1 MNIKIFILI
10 TMIFCHIVDDY
21 YLQGW
26 LASAKQKSWWV
37 QNAPNKN
44 DYNELYKN
52 DYLMA
57 LFCHSFSWSF
67 MIQLPIFVYSFC
79 YMKTFLWSIPLFI
92 INLIIHMYVDN
103 LKANKLKINLIQDQT
118 IHFIQII
125 ITWIIIYII

>member
-10 TMIFCHIVDDY
+10 SMIFCHIIDDY

-26 LASAKQKSWWV
+26 LASAKQKSWWI
-37 QNAPNKN
+37 QNAPNN
-44 DYNELYKN
+44 LYKN

-67 MIQLPIFVYSFC
+67 MIQLPVLIYSF
-79 YMKTFLWSIPLFI
+79 YTHLFIWNIILFI
-92 INLIIHMYVDN
+92 INLIIHAFIDN
-103 LKANKLKINLIQDQT
+103 LKANKLKINLIQDQI

-125 ITWIIIYII
+125 IAWIIIFII

>member
-26 LASAKQKSWWV
+26 LASGKQKSWWEKNV
-37 QNAPNKN
+37 PNKN

-92 INLIIHMYVDN
+92 INLIIHMYVDD
-103 LKANKLKINLIQDQT
+103 LKANQLKINLIQDQI

-125 ITWIIIYII
+125 ITWIILLY

>member
-26 LASAKQKSWWV
+26 LASGKQKSWWDKNV
-37 QNAPNKN
+37 PNKN

-67 MIQLPIFVYSFC
+67 MIQLPICVYSFC
-79 YMKTFLWSIPLFI
+79 YMGTFLWSIPLFI
-92 INLIIHMYVDN
+92 INLIIHMYVDD
-103 LKANKLKINLIQDQT
+103 LKANQLKINLIQDQM

-125 ITWIIIYII
+125 ITWIILLY